1 MIDFNFQLQNER
13 ILLRPLKKDD
23 FGAFAELS
31 GDQAMWFYFTSD
43 LSNKKEL
50 KRWVDDA
57 LIQHKNKTR
66 LAFTVIDKASGKVA
80 GSSSFGNISYRDQ
93 RVEIGWTWLGK
104 SFQGKGINSTMKY
117 LMLGYCFE
125 ALGFERVEFK
135 TDVLNLPAR
144 KALARIGATEEGILR
159 SHTLMTNNRRRDTI
173 YYSVL
178 KTEWERLKINWI
190 SSK

>member
-1 MIDFNFQLQNER
+1 MIDFNLQLQNDQV
-13 ILLRPLKKDD
+13 LLRPLNKDD
-23 FGAFAELS
+23 VEPFFELTK
-31 GDQAMWFYFTSD
+31 DPAMWFYFTSD
-43 LSNKKEL
+43 LSDKKEL
-50 KRWVDDA
+50 GDWVDDA